1 MEPIETKDVLCM
13 VATMCAGIFAN
24 TATGHLII
32 DRYNRQQ
39 IIQQMIWDVT
49 NAVKAAGITIKEK

>member
-24 TATGHLII
+24 TATGYLITNQ
-32 DRYNRQQ
+32 YERQQ

-49 NAVKAAGITIKEK
+49 NAVQTAGITIKEK